1 MTVEEQ
7 IQIRLAENAAIDARS
22 WRNEELTRTDF
33 IVPTTD
39 HPQHAAY
46 ITYRVALRSWPSDSE
61 NFPDTRPELGE

>member
-46 ITYRVALRSWPSDSE
+46 MAYRVALRAWPTTSD
-61 NFPDTRPELGE
+61 FPDTKPTVGE